1 MELMPVGDR
10 YIWYCDWCDTKNVTP
25 WVRVREKEVCCAA
38 CHKSFPHSRNMGR
51 GSGAANTGGC
61 NTL

>member
-25 WVRVREKEVCCAA
+25 WVRVTEKEVCCAA
-38 CHKSFPHSRNMGR
+38 CHKSFPSESTVEPPRASAGR
-51 GSGAANTGGC
+51 MRLG
-61 NTL
+61 LQ